1 MPCLIPPTTR
11 LNASRSTAASAT
23 CSGTTLRFKRAGKEI
38 PEHRRQ
44 FLSIDDRGSDIGK
57 NDDPRWTELQA
68 VYDTVGDRREEIAWS
83 FVDRP
88 PTTVAGFVALFKY
101 AAEHA
106 RVNDWPDGRFY
117 FSYGRFAGRVPEIWE
132 HS

>member
-1 MPCLIPPTTR
+1 VLE
-11 LNASRSTAASAT
+11 
-23 CSGTTLRFKRAGKEI
+23 KEI

-57 NDDPRWTELQA
+57 NDDPRWTEMQA

-106 RVNDWPDGRFY
+106 RVNDWPDGRFR

-132 HS
+132 HSLLKTAGDALPAAIERAQAA